1 MGDPRMAT
9 SPDFHTGLLSSD
21 EELVKRSERVTHAP
35 NAAVSSHVTIS
46 ADVIRPLCI
55 KLWLK
60 NTTKSYPTPYPDRS
74 IDPQVDQAHLVS
86 HPLLVFNYFI
96 SKTSLF

>member
-1 MGDPRMAT
+1 MAT

-35 NAAVSSHVTIS
+35 IAAVGSHVSIS

-55 KLWLK
+55 WEVLHQYLK
-60 NTTKSYPTPYPDRS
+60 IKNK
-74 IDPQVDQAHLVS
+74 
-86 HPLLVFNYFI
+86 
-96 SKTSLF
+96 